1 MITGKY
7 LQFMP
12 VCSAVSVYTPSILP
26 VTSQSAGSGLSQSH
40 DGQWPGTQSDVTIL
54 GSWKNVF

>member
-12 VCSAVSVYTPSILP
+12 ICSAVSLYTPPVLP

-40 DGQWPGTQSDVTIL
+40 DGHWPDPQSDVTIL
-54 GSWKNVF
+54 GSWKKVF